1 MINPEIAL
9 TPEMHKELEA
19 TVDSRMKDIGRM
31 KHSEVALRL
40 IPEQLNARD
49 SLMEFVEK
57 SNEAN
62 PFLPKPKNL
71 QDFILATTP
80 LNCLAYMLKALFFFG
95 YTQEE
100 IKKLTNAFNTVY
112 SKTSEVDIQSFL
124 PDEIRHDVF
133 GPSYKPMAM
142 YEVESNGSLI
152 GFLGMVSNERDI
164 ITNLLFNLLDVKLE
178 DLITDLT
185 PILEEVDK
193 GLEAYTL
200 IPFNK
205 HLEKIDNKPYRITSH
220 DFHGQS
226 WAREFIRYDVIQ
238 DPEADYG
245 DHQTFVM
252 NTQSLELNTSTF
264 NPQRDLNKAYFE
276 SFVNNHNQYYGV
288 DSPYLNCVIPAVAQS
303 YHHNY
308 TEFTYSGL
316 NKNKFYHFLAE
327 HHRAVVEYQPDPVGD
342 NNAVST
348 MFLEPPKKLKDLGF
362 GLTATNICGKI
373 IQRMESIIK
382 LGDNRLV
389 CTIYR
394 LEDGAYNYSF
404 NTVTSHNVLSNR
416 RSNQGFYPYNTSPL
430 EMLRSGTMA
439 AMWGDIPSNRN
450 VIFGPNCDKEEH
462 QKYLLTVAKSILS
475 VEF

>member
-133 GPSYKPMAM
+133 GPSYTPMAM
-142 YEVESNGSLI
+142 YSTNADGSKED
-152 GFLGMVSNERDI
+152 FLGIVGNERDV
-164 ITNLLFNLLDVKLE
+164 ITNILFNLDVKLE
-178 DLITDLT
+178 DLLNDLT
-185 PILEEVDK
+185 MILEAVDK
-193 GLEAYTL
+193 DLGAYTL
-200 IPFNK
+200 IPYNK
-205 HLEKIDNKPYRITSH
+205 HLDEVGTEPYTIISH
-220 DFHGQS
+220 EFHGQS
-226 WAREFIRYDVIQ
+226 WAREFIKYSLRYGPDKIGSVFSFI
-238 DPEADYG
+238 
-245 DHQTFVM
+245 M
-252 NTQSLELNTSTF
+252 NVQSLEDNTSSF
-264 NPQRDLNKAYFE
+264 NPQRDLSKAYFE
-276 SFVNNHNQYYGV
+276 SFLGQGSQYLGA
-288 DSPYLNCVIPAVAQS
+288 DSPYIRCVVPTVART
-303 YHHNY
+303 YHRFINMFSY
-308 TEFTYSGL
+308 TEL
-316 NKNKFYHFLAE
+316 NKARFYQTLSDYHQT
-327 HHRAVVEYQPDPVGD
+327 VKEYQPDPVGD
-342 NNAVST
+342 NTVVST
-348 MFLEPPKKLKDLGF
+348 MFLEPPKKLEDLGF
-362 GLTATNICGKI
+362 GLTATNIAGRI
-373 IQRMESIIK
+373 IHRMESIIK
-382 LGDNRLV
+382 LGDIRLV

-394 LEDGAYNYSF
+394 LENDTYNYSL
-404 NTVTSHNVLSNR
+404 NLITPHNALSNR
-416 RSNQGFYPYNTSPL
+416 RNHQGFYPYNTNPL

-439 AMWGDIPSNRN
+439 AMWGDVPSNRN